1 MEKTVF
7 IFGEGELPR
16 LILKKLKNPHQSFII
31 IFNKKL
37 TFNKKFKSKRINF
50 GKVISELKKLKLNGF
65 SRILMA
71 GSMRRPNIS
80 EIKPD
85 FNSIKLIP
93 KFTKILFAG
102 GDNNLLEFVIGEL
115 EKIGFKVLSLNKIC
129 PEFFWDLVIK
139 QIKKYQNRFFDI
151 EKGKRF

>member
-1 MEKTVF
+1 M
-7 IFGEGELPR
+7 
-16 LILKKLKNPHQSFII
+16 
-31 IFNKKL
+31 
-37 TFNKKFKSKRINF
+37 
-50 GKVISELKKLKLNGF
+50 KKLKLNGF

-93 KFTKILFAG
+93 KFTKILFSG

-129 PEFFWDLVIK
+129 P
-139 QIKKYQNRFFDI
+139 
-151 EKGKRF
+151 